1 MRLGE
6 KPGTVVGLA
15 AAALLFVGGS
25 VPGSVSGSSTGTR
38 TVPPPT
44 AAPTPTPTPSAPPL
58 KDFQRPVTDCAKH
71 KCVALTFDDGPGDHT
86 ARLLDMLAAADAKV
100 TFFVVGEQAVH
111 YPDLILREVEEGHEV
126 GNHTWHH
133 TQLDRSSIARIHKEI
148 DGTSKAIER
157 ILGFKPTL
165 MRPPYGAT
173 DARVAKIAKSR
184 GLAEIIWS
192 VDTDD
197 WRDRNSSIVAR
208 RAIRGLRPGAII
220 LLHDIHPTTVDAV
233 PAILKAAKKRGL
245 TLATVTDLLGG
256 NPKPGKK
263 YMGE

>member
-6 KPGTVVGLA
+6 RPATAVALA
-15 AAALLFVGGS
+15 AAALLLTAGS
-25 VPGSVSGSSTGTR
+25 VPGSG
-38 TVPPPT
+38 TVPKTPT
-44 AAPTPTPTPSAPPL
+44 AAPVVKATPAASPSRPPL
-58 KDFQRPVTDCAKH
+58 KDFQRPVTDCTVH

-86 ARLLDMLAAADAKV
+86 GRLLDLLSAAKAKA
-100 TFFVVGEQAVH
+100 TFFVVGGQAVQ
-111 YPDLILREVEEGHEV
+111 YPDLVFREVEEGHEV

-133 TQLDRSSIARIHKEI
+133 TQLDAASTARIKREVE
-148 DGTSKAIER
+148 GTSKAIER

-173 DARVAKIAKSR
+173 DSRVAKIAKSN

-197 WRDRNSSIVAR
+197 WLDRKSSVVAR

-220 LLHDIHPTTVDAV
+220 LLHDIHPTTVAAV
-233 PAILKAAKKRGL
+233 PAILRAAKKKGL
-245 TLATVTDLLGG
+245 TLATVTDVLGG
-256 NPKPGKK
+256 RLEPGKK
-263 YMGE
+263 YMGR